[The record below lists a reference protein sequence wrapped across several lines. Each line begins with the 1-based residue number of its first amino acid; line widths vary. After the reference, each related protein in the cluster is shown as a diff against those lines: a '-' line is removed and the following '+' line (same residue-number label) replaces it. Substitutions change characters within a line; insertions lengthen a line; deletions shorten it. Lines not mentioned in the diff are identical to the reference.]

1 MATTKKAANT
11 KANASKTAA
20 PAENKEQAAVATEN
34 ATPPSVQDQ
43 GATPPASDQDQG
55 ATPPASDQD
64 QGGEPPAE
72 PPAPPA
78 KNEPVKALSVT
89 SRVEGFRRAGRA
101 WSGVATIVTLT
112 ELSDEQVAML
122 KSEPMLTVIEVEQ
135 GIE

>member
-34 ATPPSVQDQ
+34 ATPPSV
-43 GATPPASDQDQG
+43 QDQG